1 MLNTTLICFG
11 ELARARHCAQL
22 AFWTFCFAL
31 MPRSSRQLSCNN
43 GDPP

>member
-1 MLNTTLICFG
+1 MLDTTLICL
-11 ELARARHCAQL
+11 ENYLAQHCAQL
-22 AFWTFCFAL
+22 AFWTFCFAP